1 MKKPL
6 CELIG
11 ADGNIF
17 NLMSIACK
25 TLKEND
31 LSEKADELKQRLFS
45 GEAESYDRAL
55 QIILEYVEPQ

>member
-31 LSEKADELKQRLFS
+31 LSEQADELKQRLFS